1 MKFSVLVIIYSKL
14 KGGLGT
20 PKKGE
25 KRNEN
30 SFVSSI

>member
-20 PKKGE
+20 PKETGGRKWR
-25 KRNEN
+25 KN
-30 SFVSSI
+30 ID